1 MCGMRGEEGVEREVG
16 KVWNE
21 RWERCG
27 TRGEEGVEREV
38 RKVWKER

>member
-1 MCGMRGEEGVEREVG
+1 MR

-27 TRGEEGVEREV
+27 TRGEKDVEREV
-38 RKVWKER
+38 RKVWNER

>member
-1 MCGMRGEEGVEREVG
+1 MEREVR

-27 TRGEEGVEREV
+27 TRGEKDVEQEV
-38 RKVWKER
+38 RKVWNER